1 MDAFFVSVE
10 EVLDPSLKDKPVI
23 VGGDIDSQGVVA
35 AARNLPFILPCLLGK
50 GTALSTR
57 YFFAVRIDST
67 VTIRPRCSRFS

>member
-35 AARNLPFILPCLLGK
+35 AARNLPFILPCRLRE
-50 GTALSTR
+50 GTPLSTC

-67 VTIRPRCSRFS
+67 VNIRPRCSRFS